1 MAQADQSVQNATFPT
16 VRADINNNLAALF
29 SDSSG
34 TGAPTVTVAFQDWI
48 DTSGSDAVWKKRNAA
63 NNAWLTIG
71 TFAGA
76 GLSLGGAVP
85 AGSIQFF
92 AGSSAP
98 TGYLKANGALISRTT
113 YADLFTAIGTTF
125 GVGDGSTTFAL
136 PDLRG
141 EFARGWDD
149 GREVDSGRAF
159 GSAQADAFQGHKHQ
173 MDRLVPLR
181 LGFDGGI
188 DFSSAASNPND
199 CTLYDFAS
207 EMQAAPVTDGTNG
220 TPRTGTETR
229 PRNIAL
235 LACIKY

>member
-1 MAQADQSVQNATFPT
+1 MAQADQTVQNATFPT

-29 SDSSG
+29 SANSG
-34 TGAPTVTVAFQDWI
+34 NTAPTVTVAFQDWI
-48 DTSGSDAVWKKRNAA
+48 DTSGTDAVWKKRNAA
-63 NNAWLTIG
+63 NNAWITIG

-85 AGSIQFF
+85 AGSIQYF

-98 TGYLKANGALISRTT
+98 DGYLKANGATISRTT

-125 GVGDGSTTFAL
+125 GVGDGSTTFGI

-149 GREVDSGRAF
+149 ARGVDSGRAF
-159 GSAQADAFQGHKHQ
+159 GSAQNATRINTVSASDYIADEVENSVSSSQTRFAYSSPFTNTKS
-173 MDRLVPLR
+173 
-181 LGFDGGI
+181 LG
-188 DFSSAASNPND
+188 
-199 CTLYDFAS
+199 
-207 EMQAAPVTDGTNG
+207 QV
-220 TPRTGTETR
+220 R

-235 LACIKY
+235 LAIIKF